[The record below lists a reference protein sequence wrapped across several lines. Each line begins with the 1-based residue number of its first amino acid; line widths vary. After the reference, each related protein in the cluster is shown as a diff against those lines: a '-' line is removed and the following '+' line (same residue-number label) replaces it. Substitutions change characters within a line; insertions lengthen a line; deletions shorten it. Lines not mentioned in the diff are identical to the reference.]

1 MLVFPST
8 SAFAVSV
15 DVPVISDGEKSI
27 IPVEVF
33 SLPFSLPIPFL
44 PGVIGRAHLMT
55 PSSIRYIT
63 LGFLSGSMI
72 HTVSPAFR
80 FFSLL
85 LLSFNH
91 VWVTISLY
99 ILATRFPCSPSST
112 SSIFFVPSSAVF
124 FALSSAI
131 VSLFASA
138 SASCCASLSIVPV
151 SGQGIVFGSTVVSG
165 TGAFSVS
172 EAVLVASS
180 FFLFSPFSAHG
191 DVVHQSEDCSS
202 SVLVCVLLLS
212 IFHVSFHDTLFVCV
226 PAVVSICPFGIGYKG
241 AVVVD
246 SAPLLTL
253 VHHPCAFP
261 HFLPL
266 TK

>member
-1 MLVFPST
+1 LWYSFQSSSTILPFPST

-63 LGFLSGSMI
+63 LGFLSGSII
-72 HTVSPAFR
+72 HIVSPAFR

-99 ILATRFPCSPSST
+99 ILATRFPCSPSSA

-138 SASCCASLSIVPV
+138 SSFCCASVSIVPV
-151 SGQGIVFGSTVVSG
+151 SGQGIVFGSTVVSTVVLSPVVG
-165 TGAFSVS
+165 TGFSLGV
-172 EAVLVASS
+172 VLVLSLA
-180 FFLFSPFSAHG
+180 FLVFSAHE
-191 DVVHQSEDCSS
+191 DVADHPGVPSS
-202 SVLVCVLLLS
+202 SDVLVVVVVQGSLSGSVLVVLVVLDVVVLEVELVCSLLG
-212 IFHVSFHDTLFVCV
+212 
-226 PAVVSICPFGIGYKG
+226 CPVGIG
-241 AVVVD
+241 
-246 SAPLLTL
+246 
-253 VHHPCAFP
+253 
-261 HFLPL
+261 
-266 TK
+266 